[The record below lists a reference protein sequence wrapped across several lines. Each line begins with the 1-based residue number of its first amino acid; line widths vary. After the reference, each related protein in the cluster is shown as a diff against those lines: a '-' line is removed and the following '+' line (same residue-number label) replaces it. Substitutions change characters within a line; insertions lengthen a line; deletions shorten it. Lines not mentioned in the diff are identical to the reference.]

1 MFIIIYLVYI
11 KRDLKDAFYNSISKM
26 ATQLIIKQFE
36 TREITMIQDDDKEV
50 WFKANE
56 LCTVLGY
63 SNSRDAI
70 HKHVDL
76 EDKLK
81 MGDIKGVAKWDSYNL
96 QPHTTFINESG
107 VYSLILRSKL
117 ESSKQFNRWV
127 TKEVLPA
134 IRKTG
139 TYTLPKKDTGSYIQ
153 EAQMIENIT
162 HPKIQMLLYDKLANE
177 LQGTDS
183 QGPKEYWS
191 RDVVTIVK
199 DELNKSIT
207 FSEAAQVGKF
217 IIKKYRAIFNKE
229 PQKYSKFV
237 NGNTRQVF
245 AYTKDEEKHVIKWV
259 NEFYN

>member
-1 MFIIIYLVYI
+1 
-11 KRDLKDAFYNSISKM
+11 M
-26 ATQLIIKQFE
+26 ATQLIIKQFK
-36 TREITMIQDDDKEV
+36 TRDITMIQDDDKEV
-50 WFKANE
+50 WFKGYDVA
-56 LCTVLGY
+56 TVLGY
-63 SNSRDAI
+63 KKPENAI
-70 HKHVDL
+70 MQHVDS
-76 EDKLK
+76 EDKHR
-81 MGDIKGVAKWDSYNL
+81 MGDITTPLKWGTLKIKKNIV
-96 QPHTTFINESG
+96 FINESG

-117 ESSKQFNRWV
+117 ESSKQFKRWV

-139 TYTLPKKDTGSYIQ
+139 TYTLPKKDTGVYIL

-183 QGPKEYWS
+183 QGPKECWS

-217 IIKKYRAIFNKE
+217 IIKKYRAIFNNE

-245 AYTKDEEKHVIKWV
+245 AYTKDEEKHVIEWV
-259 NEFYN
+259 HEFYN

>member
-1 MFIIIYLVYI
+1 
-11 KRDLKDAFYNSISKM
+11 M
-26 ATQLIIKQFE
+26 ATQLIKNFE
-36 TREITMIQDDDKEV
+36 TRDITMIQDDDKEV
-50 WFKANE
+50 WFKGHDVA
-56 LCTVLGY
+56 TILGY
-63 SNSRDAI
+63 KRPQDAVI
-70 HKHVDL
+70 QHVSI
-76 EDKLK
+76 EDKQK
-81 MGDIKGVAKWDSYNL
+81 MGDITTSVKWSTLKIKKNII
-96 QPHTTFINESG
+96 FINESG
-107 VYSLILRSKL
+107 LYSLILRSKL
-117 ESSKQFNRWV
+117 ESSKQFKRWV

-139 TYTLPKKDTGSYIQ
+139 TYTLPKKDTGVYIH

-183 QGPKEYWS
+183 QGYKECWS
-191 RDVVTIVK
+191 HDVVTIVK

-245 AYTKDEEKHVIKWV
+245 AYTKDEEKHVIEWV
-259 NEFYN
+259 HEFYNQHIGI